1 MSGEAVVPCPVLL
14 GSVKTGGLA
23 AQLHRFTRENNL
35 HKAEKLLKQGVDV
48 DCINHLGQTSLF
60 CTCLLGFT
68 AMAELL
74 LQYGADPNHRCGD
87 RSTPVHAAV
96 FSCNTGLLSKLL
108 EAGGDLRLHDKQGRT
123 PRDWAEIGGQKHSAR
138 MVGFI
143 KSCMSIMRSLS
154 ESQLPRDR
162 RDTPTPSKT
171 LLHSTSLPDF
181 LRPVSD
187 AVFKKKV
194 RGKSFTSDTV
204 QCFGFGKLCV
214 EKPGM
219 SVGAL
224 ASVPFIL
231 ESELLQAEDEVLYS
245 FSCGSFTEI
254 TNYIWRGSRVSVKE
268 LQMTHQQAE
277 QHGFHDLLITELSF
291 CCRLFHPHL
300 LQLMAVSFSYH
311 LQQHK
316 LVYERV
322 HVSSL
327 YTLLYHQ
334 RAKFPVLKE
343 YEVLSLILQV
353 CEALFYLDSRSL
365 VLRSLSSHSV
375 LIVHPGVA
383 KVTGLGFMVPS
394 NSSPSSILPIPMM
407 LYNWAAP
414 EVILMKSCTG
424 KADLYSICA
433 LIQELYTDAVPW
445 GSMNP
450 RCIKQAIDTGE
461 ALSADPS
468 VPQPYYDLLV
478 NSLNPRAEERT
489 CSLQDLRYTLRSELR
504 VISSQMKNTHIMHHT
519 LLQYEHKGAEQDI
532 WNQELD
538 CFQETPTKQKST
550 LGNFQKDVREGC
562 LSTDRLLQDISLRNI
577 LPLDER
583 RLSPC
588 PPSVEELDMEGEKE
602 KEERYMATQSMISNH
617 ICNTA
622 RNLKESRVLLQQVE
636 SSLELTESRMM
647 GNTCSSSPEFD
658 ETDGQR
664 ENKVV
669 VLKAVGPPSKYR
681 PSSKYFQEMEDTE
694 FCSAGEESFKSSEA
708 KKNSSD
714 REASLRGG
722 QEQGVTSAEEFER
735 SSQSSEMCTSQELT
749 RDRCAE
755 YKWSSEVNAAVARVM
770 QGFLSTAAGV
780 LVRSSDSEEVQEEQ
794 QPLMDVQEDKHLEQ
808 LFQGFA
814 AGMHSESEESRDFH
828 TINHTFTL
836 PTAVFEKDDLDY
848 ASSPVEPSTIFYTPK
863 HNPENTKEEL
873 SQTSSSED
881 DPDVTLEVCR
891 PNVTIE
897 NTFRECGPSPVKPQN
912 TEEESVS
919 PSVHTT
925 RNSHMA
931 DMAELSSITCSPA
944 QLQECVGQN
953 EALPSPH
960 NTHLPAC
967 NSTPRSP
974 HTFTVRGL
982 RAPHREVCVFPPVV
996 LHLQSVTEPSPWGSA
1011 KSPSHIEMYNMTRL
1025 EHGDQIRWSEIGI
1038 LSTPTERGDLYLPSC
1053 GNSEFTRA
1061 SSGVRNSEENKSQE
1075 EGGGPAG
1082 KTAFKHTISMSLFTA
1097 LSYTHTH
1104 THCYTVV
1111 VRLRVIHIIIT
1122 VPLPVN
1128 SGSLTSFPLFS
1139 LQINMIQACPVTE
1152 KLQSKTLLS

>member
-254 TNYIWRGSRVSVKE
+254 TN
-268 LQMTHQQAE
+268 
-277 QHGFHDLLITELSF
+277 
-291 CCRLFHPHL
+291 RLFHPHL

-322 HVSSL
+322 H
-327 YTLLYHQ
+327 

-383 KVTGLGFMVPS
+383 KVTGLGFMVPRS
-394 NSSPSSILPIPMM
+394 NAHRWSTEIRHHKDS
-407 LYNWAAP
+407 
-414 EVILMKSCTG
+414 
-424 KADLYSICA
+424 
-433 LIQELYTDAVPW
+433 
-445 GSMNP
+445 
-450 RCIKQAIDTGE
+450 RCPD
-461 ALSADPS
+461 
-468 VPQPYYDLLV
+468 
-478 NSLNPRAEERT
+478 
-489 CSLQDLRYTLRSELR
+489 
-504 VISSQMKNTHIMHHT
+504 
-519 LLQYEHKGAEQDI
+519 EHKGAEQDI

-694 FCSAGEESFKSSEA
+694 FCSAGEESFK
-708 KKNSSD
+708 
-714 REASLRGG
+714 
-722 QEQGVTSAEEFER
+722 T
-735 SSQSSEMCTSQELT
+735 
-749 RDRCAE
+749 
-755 YKWSSEVNAAVARVM
+755 VARVM

-814 AGMHSESEESRDFH
+814 G
-828 TINHTFTL
+828 
-836 PTAVFEKDDLDY
+836 
-848 ASSPVEPSTIFYTPK
+848 
-863 HNPENTKEEL
+863 
-873 SQTSSSED
+873 
-881 DPDVTLEVCR
+881 
-891 PNVTIE
+891 
-897 NTFRECGPSPVKPQN
+897 
-912 TEEESVS
+912 
-919 PSVHTT
+919 
-925 RNSHMA
+925 
-931 DMAELSSITCSPA
+931 
-944 QLQECVGQN
+944 
-953 EALPSPH
+953 
-960 NTHLPAC
+960 
-967 NSTPRSP
+967 
-974 HTFTVRGL
+974 
-982 RAPHREVCVFPPVV
+982 RA
-996 LHLQSVTEPSPWGSA
+996 A
-1011 KSPSHIEMYNMTRL
+1011 
-1025 EHGDQIRWSEIGI
+1025 IRWSEIGI

-1061 SSGVRNSEENKSQE
+1061 SSGVRNIAELECDTENSRSSSDADTSAEENKRAHS
-1075 EGGGPAG
+1075 
-1082 KTAFKHTISMSLFTA
+1082 SLDEV
-1097 LSYTHTH
+1097 LQG
-1104 THCYTVV
+1104 
-1111 VRLRVIHIIIT
+1111 LMEN
-1122 VPLPVN
+1122 PD
-1128 SGSLTSFPLFS
+1128 GST
-1139 LQINMIQACPVTE
+1139 TE
-1152 KLQSKTLLS
+1152 MQ